1 MSVKF
6 STDERLSGLSGV
18 IRPVDAKSARSWDG
32 ASLSLHCVSTSLHM
46 KWSHCIVAH
55 GTLQRHLVESVSLY
69 NWERHGWV
77 CISMIWDGFVT
88 SPIKHDQ
95 LNIFALNVCHRA
107 PAWMGQTAKKLWSWC
122 EKGIGE
128 ESYYF
133 WVVMGK
139 KLLSL
144 RLSGVTFLFQPSFLA
159 YQNKR
164 SFKFS
169 RQLLQINICSKLKYV
184 TKQRLMT

>member
-1 MSVKF
+1 
-6 STDERLSGLSGV
+6 
-18 IRPVDAKSARSWDG
+18 
-32 ASLSLHCVSTSLHM
+32 
-46 KWSHCIVAH
+46 
-55 GTLQRHLVESVSLY
+55 
-69 NWERHGWV
+69 
-77 CISMIWDGFVT
+77 
-88 SPIKHDQ
+88 
-95 LNIFALNVCHRA
+95 
-107 PAWMGQTAKKLWSWC
+107 MG
-122 EKGIGE
+122 E
-128 ESYYF
+128 
-133 WVVMGK
+133 